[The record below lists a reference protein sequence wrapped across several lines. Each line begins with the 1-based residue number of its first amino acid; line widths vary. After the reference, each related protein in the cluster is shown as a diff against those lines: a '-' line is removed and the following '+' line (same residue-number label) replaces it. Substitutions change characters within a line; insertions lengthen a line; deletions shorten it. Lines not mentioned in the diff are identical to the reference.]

1 MSEGL
6 RFEPAQAPANA
17 RARGAKPKDVTQATL
32 LGARKWASLRLQTLY
47 RTLEGMMKNRE
58 ALQML
63 LSAELPDA
71 SDEELLQILDSK
83 FCCLAGALA
92 KSPIRCELQEQTTF
106 VSVWELPKPAQ
117 CTVRCTLHARAD
129 HPDRLSRPSALH
141 SPPSCGAPL
150 SLFSSAP
157 QRCSATRASR
167 SRSCRTS

>member
-71 SDEELLQILDSK
+71 SDEELLQILM
-83 FCCLAGALA
+83 LVRQGAEVVLVGLRN
-92 KSPIRCELQEQTTF
+92 SLPIDVDEREKAAM
-106 VSVWELPKPAQ
+106 V
-117 CTVRCTLHARAD
+117 
-129 HPDRLSRPSALH
+129 
-141 SPPSCGAPL
+141 CGKL
-150 SLFSSAP
+150 WK
-157 QRCSATRASR
+157 R
-167 SRSCRTS
+167 SFGRTDA